1 MYFKR
6 IILLSLL
13 VLTAVSCKK
22 KKDPEPVSGFTL
34 SNGMLVLC
42 EGLFQQNNSTLS
54 WIDFNAS
61 TTHNDIFSAQIGR
74 GLGDTGN
81 DMIRYGSK
89 LYVLVNVSSTIEVVN
104 AMTFKEIQQIPMVQS
119 GTAKQPRYMLPHN
132 GKVYITCFDGY
143 VDVLDTASLTITQRI
158 PVGLNPEGITLA
170 NNLIYVSNSGGLNT
184 PEMDST
190 VSIIDPNT
198 NLEIDRITVGM
209 NPGAISADPNG
220 NVYVIAR
227 GNHSTVPADLIKIEA
242 SLQTTSLGIE
252 PSYLANYGNQFLLV
266 YKNSGTN
273 HLRVF
278 TPGGDVLASSDLID
292 LSPIQTFYG
301 MHYIP
306 SINQIAVFD
315 AMSYVNS
322 GKLRMYSAS
331 GSLLSTYSLG
341 LNPSKL
347 LYFE

>member
-1 MYFKR
+1 MA
-6 IILLSLL
+6 IL
-13 VLTAVSCKK
+13 SCKK
-22 KKDPEPVSGFTL
+22 KKEPDQVSGFTL

-54 WIDFNAS
+54 WIDFNAG

-81 DMIRYGSK
+81 DMIRYGGK

-104 AMTFKEIQQIPMVQS
+104 ASTFTEIQQIPMVQS
-119 GTAKQPRYMLPHN
+119 GTAKQPRTMLPYN
-132 GKVYITCFDGY
+132 GKVYITCFDGF
-143 VDVLDTASLTITQRI
+143 VDVLDTNSLTITQRI

-170 NNLIYVSNSGGLNT
+170 NNLIYVSNSGGLNS

-190 VSIIDPNT
+190 VSIIDPSLNV
-198 NLEIDRITVGM
+198 EIDRITVGL
-209 NPGAISADPNG
+209 NPGGIIADANG

-227 GNHSTVPADLIKIEA
+227 GNHSTIPADLVKIEPN
-242 SLQTTSLGIE
+242 LQTTQLGIQA
-252 PSYLANYGNQFLLV
+252 SYLTKYGNQFLLV
-266 YKNSGTN
+266 YQSSGDY

-278 TPGGDVLASSDLID
+278 TPGSDLVGSSDLID
-292 LSPIQTFYG
+292 LSAIQTFYG
-301 MHYIP
+301 VQYIP

-315 AMSYVNS
+315 AMSYVNA
-322 GKLRMYSAS
+322 GKLRLYSPS